1 MAIALFVGKF
11 DKPAV
16 STGGGFRKAIFRGET
31 RTMTTCNDPV
41 CCYPP
46 IGRETENRIKMIR
59 SMEQAYKKRPPRAT
73 ANSPPVLADM
83 GKLLYKSVKFK
94 AQMREGVY
102 AILCTQKRNSNKNT
116 NIKNIFSVFFKRKHL
131 CKPEKHRSF
140 ALSTRN

>member
-73 ANSPPVLADM
+73 ANSPPVFLADM
-83 GKLLYKSVKFK
+83 GKLLYKSGKFIQCNSINDVQLSLMSHPFVMTK
-94 AQMREGVY
+94 V
-102 AILCTQKRNSNKNT
+102 TKRTTMKS
-116 NIKNIFSVFFKRKHL
+116 
-131 CKPEKHRSF
+131 
-140 ALSTRN
+140 